1 MSLPSPTPPDL
12 LEQAHLALLRGHL
25 DEARAFLERLVIAE
39 PNNTAA
45 EDLRASV
52 IARQAARDET
62 ARLQQ
67 MDWPNTTPQ
76 AQTGSI
82 WTRPLQDPTSALLNS
97 PAARKWPKPL
107 LLIACLLAGMVS
119 MLLPFRHH
127 HSHIH
132 SRIVVDIGF
141 GLALGLTV
149 FISMLVRKR

>member
-1 MSLPSPTPPDL
+1 M
-12 LEQAHLALLRGHL
+12 LRGHL
-25 DEARAFLERLVIAE
+25 DEARALLERLVIAE

-52 IARQAARDET
+52 IAQQAALDET

-67 MDWPNTTPQ
+67 MEFSNTIPQ

-107 LLIACLLAGMVS
+107 LLIVCLLAGVLS
-119 MLLPFRHH
+119 MLLPFRHG
-127 HSHIH
+127 HSHLH
-132 SRIVVDIGF
+132 NSFVVDSVF
-141 GLALGLTV
+141 GLALGLIV
-149 FISMLVRKR
+149 FIFMLVRKR